1 MAKKDRQRYSKNN
14 FPTNKLKTETKHSIL
29 AIVFFVLAL
38 FFLMSAFNVAG
49 VAGKFFY
56 ENLHY
61 LLGVGYILL
70 PSLFMLLGSS
80 FLKSE
85 TPNIGWT
92 RTISSVIFL
101 LSSLGIIDVASGEH
115 SGGFLG
121 RVLSTPFIFLFDSY
135 ASIVLLGALLIISIL
150 VMFDARPIFTPIFAK
165 IWSLIKRKRKEEP
178 VLTLNEDEIEEVEK
192 SMSEEEELTTKE
204 KIKSALGV
212 GKKKSKDEPA
222 DAESYGE
229 AMEEIEFKKLKPKAY
244 GLTPNY
250 VPPPLSLLEEDR
262 GKPNTGDIKANAN
275 IIKRTLANFGIE
287 VEMDEITIGPTV
299 TRYALKP
306 AEGMKLSR
314 IVGLQN
320 DLALALAAHPI
331 RIEAPIPG
339 KSLVGIEIPNR
350 TKSLVGL
357 ATLLADDKFKN
368 ASKPL
373 TIALGRAISGKAMFD
388 TLVKMPHCLVAG
400 ATGSGK
406 SVTIHSIITSLLYK
420 NGPDDL
426 KLIMIDPKRVEL
438 TLYKNIPHL
447 LTPVI
452 TEAKKTILA
461 LKWAAKE
468 MDRRYDILEAESVR
482 DIESYHNNVF
492 NKDPKK
498 TKANGAGEMVENADR
513 LPYIIIIIDE
523 LADIMSTYPR
533 ELESAIVRL
542 AQMSRAVGIHLILST
557 QRPEVNVI
565 TGLIKANIP
574 ARIALKVSSQVDSRT
589 ILDTGGAEKLLGAG
603 DMLYSS
609 GDAQPERLQSAF
621 ISESEVK
628 KVVKYLADTYRDEV
642 SEEISITSGSISAEK
657 SIFESTLE
665 DEGADDDEM
674 YEEARMCVV
683 EAGKASTS
691 YLQRKLKLG
700 YARAARLMDKLE
712 ERGVIG
718 PGDGA
723 KPREV
728 LEKITHDENGDNII

>member
-70 PSLFMLLGSS
+70 PSLFILLGSS

-212 GKKKSKDEPA
+212 GKKKEWEK
-222 DAESYGE
+222 
-229 AMEEIEFKKLKPKAY
+229 EEEMPIKKRKT
-244 GLTPNY
+244 GLISTY

-498 TKANGAGEMVENADR
+498 TKANGAGEMVEVNADR

-728 LEKITHDENGDNII
+728 LEKIMRDENGDNII

>member
-1 MAKKDRQRYSKNN
+1 MAKKDKQKGKGKQSRTNN
-14 FPTNKLKTETKHSIL
+14 ESANKLKVETRHGIW

-38 FFLMSAFNVAG
+38 FLFMSMFDMAG
-49 VAGKFFY
+49 VAGKFVY
-56 ENLHY
+56 KVLHY

-70 PSLFMLLGSS
+70 PSLFLLLGSS
-80 FLKSE
+80 FIKSKS
-85 TPNIGWT
+85 PNIGWT
-92 RTISSVIFL
+92 RAVSSILFL
-101 LSSLGIIDVASGEH
+101 LSGLGMIDIVSGTH
-115 SGGFLG
+115 AGGLLG
-121 RVLSTPFIFLFDSY
+121 RVLSTPFVALFDVY
-135 ASIVLLGALLIISIL
+135 ASIVFLGAILIIGIL
-150 VMFDARPIFTPIFAK
+150 IMFDAKPEFESFFTRIWNAILAMFGAKPKKPI
-165 IWSLIKRKRKEEP
+165 
-178 VLTLNEDEIEEVEK
+178 
-192 SMSEEEELTTKE
+192 EEEEDSYDDTDEEEEEVPEPEEPKTKVARE
-204 KIKSALGV
+204 VQPQKIETEEEF
-212 GKKKSKDEPA
+212 EP
-222 DAESYGE
+222 
-229 AMEEIEFKKLKPKAY
+229 KKLKHKNS
-244 GLTPNY
+244 GFKTNY
-250 VPPPLSLLEEDR
+250 VPPPLSLLEEDQ

-287 VEMDEITIGPTV
+287 VEMDEITVGPTV

-314 IVGLQN
+314 IVGLQS

-350 TKSLVGL
+350 SKSIVGL
-357 ATLLADDKFKN
+357 ATLLRDEKFQN
-368 ASKPL
+368 SPKPL
-373 TIALGRAISGKAMFD
+373 TIALGRGISGKAIFGN
-388 TLVKMPHCLVAG
+388 LAKMPHCLVAG
-400 ATGSGK
+400 TTGSGK
-406 SVTIHSIITSLLYK
+406 SVTIHSMITSLLYR

-452 TEAKKTILA
+452 TDAKKTILA

-482 DIESYHNNVF
+482 DIESYHNTIWS
-492 NKDPKK
+492 KDKK
-498 TKANGAGEMVENADR
+498 SIKTAADGTETEIDADR
-513 LPYIIIIIDE
+513 MPYIVIIIDE
-523 LADIMSTYPR
+523 LADIMSSYPR

-542 AQMSRAVGIHLILST
+542 AQMSRAVGIHLVLST

-565 TGLIKANIP
+565 TGLIKANVP
-574 ARIALKVSSQVDSRT
+574 ARVALKVSSQIDSRT
-589 ILDTGGAEKLLGAG
+589 ILDAGGAEKLLGAG

-609 GDAQPERLQSAF
+609 GEASPERLQSAF

-628 KVVKYLADTYRDEV
+628 KVVKYLKDAYAD
-642 SEEISITSGSISAEK
+642 EISEDIAFSEGSISADK

-665 DEGADDDEM
+665 DEGGDDDEM
-674 YEEARMCVV
+674 YEEARMCVI

-728 LEKITHDENGDNII
+728 LERITHDEGGGNVI